1 MRFCG
6 APRRIP
12 RHLRRKGELGS
23 TVGRECGDHEEAS
36 QHIHRQQSTPLN
48 LSGDKKSI
56 YAVASPT
63 SRRLRW
69 RHVIDG
75 GHSCPAS
82 GSRRR
87 QSHLVSPFNLPG
99 LEEAPFGMSRPASR
113 GLHATTWPAPSRPC
127 LSDCPPCR
135 RGIQC
140 KTRHSSLAIMGHAF
154 LCDHLIA
161 PSAYTMGD
169 PAARLSEE

>member
-12 RHLRRKGELGS
+12 RHLRRKGGLGS
-23 TVGRECGDHEEAS
+23 TVGRECGNHEEAS

-75 GHSCPAS
+75 GHSRPAS

-87 QSHLVSPFNLPG
+87 QSHLVSPFNLPVWRKRPLECSGQPPVDSMLLRG
-99 LEEAPFGMSRPASR
+99 LPRPAPASLTALPADVESNAR
-113 GLHATTWPAPSRPC
+113 RDIRLWPSWDMHFSATT
-127 LSDCPPCR
+127 
-135 RGIQC
+135 
-140 KTRHSSLAIMGHAF
+140 
-154 LCDHLIA
+154 
-161 PSAYTMGD
+161 
-169 PAARLSEE
+169 